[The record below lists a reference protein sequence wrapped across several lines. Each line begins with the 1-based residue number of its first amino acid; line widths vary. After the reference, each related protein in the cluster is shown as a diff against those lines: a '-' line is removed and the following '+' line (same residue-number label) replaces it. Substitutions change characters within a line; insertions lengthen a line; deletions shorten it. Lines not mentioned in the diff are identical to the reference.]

1 VDAVAPALEAANG
14 RVTLAEIDAQR
25 EKGWPDFHPEDYCHR
40 CGGRNVYS
48 WHAPDDVWNTV
59 VAGRWQEI
67 ICPQCFTDL
76 AREAGVEPSVWM
88 LQDGDALAEARTAL
102 RDMEIERNALRSSL
116 WDVLA
121 KAERDLE
128 AAQAENEL
136 LREEIQA
143 ETEREE
149 RLFVRLPFYE
159 ALRAERDALRVAV
172 DRVRALC
179 DGREASTPPSTD
191 FHGNPMPAL
200 LSVTEVCAALGG
212 ETGG

>member
-1 VDAVAPALEAANG
+1 MSAARSEGPMTPDALRQAIERTVVDTLRSIHFDGTGCGTNGTGGCSVCYGPSPLDATEIAEHLAPAIMDAVALALEAA
-14 RVTLAEIDAQR
+14 
-25 EKGWPDFHPEDYCHR
+25 
-40 CGGRNVYS
+40 
-48 WHAPDDVWNTV
+48 
-59 VAGRWQEI
+59 
-67 ICPQCFTDL
+67 
-76 AREAGVEPSVWM
+76 EA
-88 LQDGDALAEARTAL
+88 
-102 RDMEIERNALRSSL
+102 EIER
-116 WDVLA
+116 
-121 KAERDLE
+121 
-128 AAQAENEL
+128 